1 MEKKVIYVVL
11 KHSGMIYDNPRTV
24 PLCAFTSD
32 EKAREY
38 ADNLNDELAAAYAKC
53 DNNCEDNAV
62 YTIRILTDKYIEENY
77 PEVWDK
83 MNDNADIED
92 DLFWEEVG
100 DIEYEFEKEHENV
113 IEYAQ
118 EKVEEG
124 FIEEKSVEDIINY
137 YAYSDTFESDGVQPF
152 YSVSRGVEL
161 FEC

>member
-1 MEKKVIYVVL
+1 MEKKVIYVVQ

-24 PLCAFTSD
+24 PVCAFTSD

-38 ADNLNDELAAAYAKC
+38 ADGLNDELATAYAKC
-53 DNNCEDNAV
+53 DNECEDNAV
-62 YTIRILTDKYIEENY
+62 YSIRILTDKYIEENY
-77 PEVWDK
+77 PEMWEK
-83 MNDNADIED
+83 MNDDANNED

-100 DIEYEFEKEHENV
+100 EIEYAFENEHENV

-118 EKVEEG
+118 EKVKEG
-124 FIEEKSVEDIINY
+124 FIEEKSVENIINY

-161 FEC
+161 FED

>member
-1 MEKKVIYVVL
+1 MEKKVIYVVQ

-24 PLCAFTSD
+24 PVCAFTSD

-38 ADNLNDELAAAYAKC
+38 ADNLNDELAIVRAKC
-53 DNNCEDNAV
+53 DNNCEDNAL

-77 PEVWDK
+77 PETWEK
-83 MNDNADIED
+83 INDDN
-92 DLFWEEVG
+92 LFWEAVGDAVG
-100 DIEYEFEKEHENV
+100 DIEYEFENKHENV

-118 EKVEEG
+118 EKVKEG

-137 YAYSDTFESDGVQPF
+137 YAYSDTFDSDGLQPF

-161 FEC
+161 FEG